1 MLSPPP
7 LTLQIISYLISLQP
21 CICVF
26 HDLTSHH
33 SLMATLLKFTKYYS
47 LLICIF
53 IVGLLLCVEVKS
65 EFSVNLIKKPEPISN
80 LHSPTFSFQVKNAN
94 FSCTNCTSSCK
105 LDDLVPSNCSSGEI
119 SYTELRDGNHTFEVC
134 SNGSHLTRCA
144 TYDWTIDTVPPTA
157 YVTASTSFTNA
168 SIVSAFIIFSESC
181 SGSGGFGCSS
191 ANDCSLLVYGQ
202 GQVIPNTLKTIKPN
216 LEYSISVNLSTNVDY
231 GRVVLVTDRYL
242 CRDAAGNQFTRT
254 TGSSFLVH
262 FDRRPVY
269 VDLRTHIPEQLL
281 QLDNNV
287 RSVQVTNK
295 HKNLKLYLYFSE
307 PIVNTST
314 EVFNSLK
321 VSQGSL
327 VPATRNNESLG
338 NRRYG
343 FEFVDIHDI
352 AIVTTTLD
360 SGSLISREGTPVSPV
375 APVTFLFDS
384 QRPYVRLSTTTH
396 MRTQEELIPV
406 MIKFMKP
413 VFEFNSSQLSVSGGH
428 MQGFHEISKS
438 VYKVDIKPTEEWVIV
453 QVPENVTTDVAGN
466 KNLASNI
473 LRFFHYSVPAASLAL
488 STSATA
494 AFVLTAVVA
503 TLLTVSTA
511 SLQNHGAFATP
522 SPLLTTS
529 PARILFRIVCHIQ
542 IFALS
547 GWLAVPL
554 PVEYSEFV
562 KGLRWSIPYFKL
574 PWECGYVKPV
584 WPMNPHSYGPRIGE
598 FTLNKAKNIDKVDS
612 VFGLPL
618 TAMEY
623 KSFFE
628 SQNVLPEAEYIG
640 DLNDSHGWTD
650 FKRSMFWLAVMSGS
664 LIILHILFLLILK
677 LRKKKEKENTYVS
690 VIFPRFEIF
699 LVILAV
705 PCVSAAS
712 ASLLKGGSALAI
724 TVGALI
730 LGTVIFLIL
739 ALFMFLSVG
748 ISLGKLL
755 QYKEVHHEDQKMHW
769 YQALVKV
776 TLGPGKR
783 GQWTWIDT
791 SNSKWLTI
799 LGPLFED
806 LRGPPKYMLSQISGA
821 LDFNTTRS
829 SIIASDDENE
839 DAEAPFVQ
847 KVFGILRIY
856 YIFLESIKRVILGI
870 LVGIYARN
878 GYSETPTK
886 TLLCVTSFQLFFMVL
901 KKPFIKKKV
910 QLVEIISVSS
920 QVAIF
925 IICLV
930 LLRKNLSTHDQT
942 NIGIT
947 MLCLFLLAFVAQ
959 ILNEWNS
966 LICQIKQLDPD
977 NKSLCTGLKIASW
990 GILLLFVPMK
1000 SIEGKFPLKG
1010 QRCDGAPAAEAVLAR
1025 RFTGLGTPERPW
1037 MKQLRDLAKGS
1048 FSRDGTT
1055 DPSSSQTKWSGF
1067 WSGKR
1072 SGSSSQA
1079 SGTSIDM
1086 KAKPKAMYKD
1096 FEAIFGLNK

>member
-1 MLSPPP
+1 MG
-7 LTLQIISYLISLQP
+7 LTRYSWVIW
-21 CICVF
+21 VF
-26 HDLTSHH
+26 IL
-33 SLMATLLKFTKYYS
+33 
-47 LLICIF
+47 
-53 IVGLLLCVEVKS
+53 GLLCTEVKS
-65 EFSVNLIKKPEPISN
+65 GSSEISVKLIKKPESISN
-80 LHSPTFSFQVKNAN
+80 LDSPTFAFQVGDAD

-105 LDDLVPSNCSSGEI
+105 LDDLVPSSCSSGEI
-119 SYTELRDGNHTFEVC
+119 SYTKVQDGNHTFEVC

-144 TYDWTIDTVPPTA
+144 TYNWTIDTVPPTA

-168 SIVSAFIIFSESC
+168 SSIFAYISFSEPC
-181 SGSGGFGCSS
+181 SGGGGFGCLS

-202 GQVIPNTLKTIKPN
+202 GQVIPDTLKTIKQN
-216 LEYSISVNLSTNVDY
+216 LEYSISVNLSTDVEY
-231 GRVVLVTDRYL
+231 GRVVLVTDKYF

-254 TGSSFLVH
+254 NGSRFLVH
-262 FDRRPVY
+262 FDRRNVY

-295 HKNLKLYLYFSE
+295 YRNLKLYLYFTE
-307 PIVNTST
+307 PILNTST
-314 EVFNSLK
+314 EVLK
-321 VSQGSL
+321 SINVSQGSL
-327 VPATRNNESLG
+327 VLDSSYNDSLG
-338 NRRYG
+338 NRRFG
-343 FEFVDIHDI
+343 FQFVDISDI
-352 AIVTTTLD
+352 AIVTAGLD
-360 SGSLISREGTPVSPV
+360 SGSLLSRQGTPVSPV
-375 APVTFLFDS
+375 APVTFLYDT
-384 QRPYVRLSTTTH
+384 QRPYVRLSTTNH
-396 MRTQEELIPV
+396 MRTQEDLIPV
-406 MIKFMKP
+406 TIKFVKP
-413 VFEFNSSQLSVSGGH
+413 VFGFNSSQLSVSGGH
-428 MQGFHEISKS
+428 MQGFREISKS
-438 VYKVDIKPTEEWVIV
+438 IYKLEIQPTEEWVLV
-453 QVPENVTTDVAGN
+453 HVPENVTIDVAGN
-466 KNLASNI
+466 KNLESNM
-473 LRFFHYSVPAASLAL
+473 LRFFHYSVPTSSLVL
-488 STSATA
+488 SSSATA

-511 SLQNHGAFATP
+511 SLQNYGAFATP

-529 PARILFRIVCHIQ
+529 PARILFRIVCLIQ

-554 PVEYSEFV
+554 PIEYSEFV

-584 WPMNPHSYGPRIGE
+584 WPMNPHSYGSRTGDSGAQVTRIKAMNLDN
-598 FTLNKAKNIDKVDS
+598 LNS
-612 VFGLPL
+612 VYGSPL
-618 TAMEY
+618 TSMEY
-623 KSFFE
+623 RSFFE
-628 SQNVLPEAEYIG
+628 SQNVVPEAEYIA
-640 DLNDSHGWTD
+640 DSNDSHEWTD
-650 FKRSMFWLAVMSGS
+650 FNQYMFWLAVMSGG

-677 LRKKKEKENTYVS
+677 LRKKKEKESTYVS

-712 ASLLKGGSALAI
+712 ASLLKGGSASRIA
-724 TVGALI
+724 VGTLL
-730 LGTVIFLIL
+730 LGFVFFLIL
-739 ALFMFLSVG
+739 ALFMFLSFG

-755 QYKEVHHEDQKMHW
+755 QYKEVHQEHQKMHW

-783 GQWTWIDT
+783 GQWTWINP

-806 LRGPPKYMLSQISGA
+806 LRGPPKYMLSQIAGG
-821 LDFNTTRS
+821 LDFNPSRN

-856 YIFLESIKRVILGI
+856 YIFLESIKRVTLGI
-870 LVGIYARN
+870 LVGTFSRN
-878 GYSETPTK
+878 GYSETPTI

-920 QVAIF
+920 QVVIF
-925 IICLV
+925 TICLV
-930 LLRKNLSTHDQT
+930 LLRKNLSTHEQT
-942 NIGIT
+942 KIGIT
-947 MLCLFLLAFVAQ
+947 MLCLFLFPFVAQ

-977 NKSLCTGLKIASW
+977 NKSFCMGLKIASW
-990 GILLLFVPMK
+990 GILLLFVPIKLMK
-1000 SIEGKFPLKG
+1000 NIESQFPLKG
-1010 QRCDGAPAAEAVLAR
+1010 RRHDDTPATVVLAGR
-1025 RFTGLGTPERPW
+1025 LTNSGAPERPW
-1037 MKQLRDLAKGS
+1037 VKQLSDLAKSS
-1048 FSRDGTT
+1048 FSKDGGGVGGTPT

-1072 SGSSSQA
+1072 SGSYSQA
-1079 SGTSIDM
+1079 TSMDS
-1086 KAKPKAMYKD
+1086 KSKPKGMYKD
-1096 FEAIFGLNK
+1096 FEAIFGSNK